1 MLVVPVAKA
10 EVGLDCWIVVSSV
23 AVNVSSAVE
32 VDESAALLGPES
44 DCEIKKKNST
54 VDDTPEPPLS
64 APPPLLLP
72 LPLPM
77 ASGSFM
83 YASDTLKVAELIR
96 WW

>member
-1 MLVVPVAKA
+1 MKVLH
-10 EVGLDCWIVVSSV
+10 CW
-23 AVNVSSAVE
+23 AQNPTAR
-32 VDESAALLGPES
+32 L
-44 DCEIKKKNST
+44 KKIKNST